1 MIESVRDT
9 ERNGHLLDFSNR
21 YALKQIA
28 STDYGVL
35 EIQTSRRM
43 GEW

>member
-1 MIESVRDT
+1 MIESVCDA
-9 ERNGHLLDFSNR
+9 ERKGVPLTSSNR

-35 EIQTSRRM
+35 AIQSSLRM